1 MNSKEKSQRLGS
13 IRTRI
18 ALLYSVL
25 LFGLASIVLGVIYLS
40 FSQSLSDEE
49 ISQQNIE
56 IRQDELKKGESIQPE
71 EIQEFILFE
80 EKVNQNAVEQ
90 LRNYIFL
97 ALAGLLLIS
106 LTVGWYVAGIVLK
119 PIKHITFAAREI
131 SATDLSKRIDLRGPA
146 DELRDLAD
154 TFDDMLERLDR
165 AFRDQREFV
174 EEAAHELRNPLA
186 VLRANL
192 EVVIADPN
200 STIEDFVTAGEVAS
214 RASDRMGKL
223 VDDLLLYAHHE
234 RPDLQRSDLD
244 LSELVINTVQDF
256 QAEAKSS
263 GVLLESECDSNLK
276 VVGDSSALRRAFANI
291 LSNSIRVSEKGKHI
305 YVKAGS
311 DKEMV
316 WISVRDEGLGLEPED
331 SEKVFD
337 RFWKGDEKSA
347 REAGRS
353 GLGLAI
359 VKTIVESHGGKSTVR
374 STKGVGS
381 TFTIWLPRLIKG

>member
-1 MNSKEKSQRLGS
+1 M
-13 IRTRI
+13 RI

-25 LFGLASIVLGVIYLS
+25 LFGLAAVVLGVIYLS
-40 FSQSLSDEE
+40 FTQSLSDEKVA
-49 ISQQNIE
+49 QQHIK
-56 IRQDELKKGESIQPE
+56 IQQAELNSDDSNSFE
-71 EIQEFILFE
+71 EIEELVLFE
-80 EKVNQNAVEQ
+80 EKVNRNAVEQ
-90 LRNYIFL
+90 LRDYIFL

-106 LTVGWYVAGIVLK
+106 LMVGWYVAGIVLK
-119 PIKHITFAAREI
+119 PIKHISIAAREI
-131 SATDLSKRIDLRGPA
+131 SATDLSKRIDLRGPS

-154 TFDDMLERLDR
+154 TFDDMLARLDK
-165 AFRDQREFV
+165 AFRNQREFL

-186 VLRANL
+186 VMRANL
-192 EVVIADPN
+192 EVVSADPD
-200 STIEDFVTAGEVAS
+200 STIEDFAAANEVAN
-214 RASDRMGKL
+214 RASERMGKL

-234 RPDLQRSDLD
+234 RPDLQRVDLD
-244 LSELVINTVQDF
+244 LTELVVNTVEDF
-256 QAEAKSS
+256 QAEAKSL
-263 GVLLESECDSNLK
+263 GVSLLLECDSYLE
-276 VVGDSSALRRAFANI
+276 VVGDHLALRRAFANI

-316 WISVRDEGLGLEPED
+316 WISVRDEGYGLDPKD

-337 RFWKGDEKSA
+337 RFWKADEVSA

-359 VKTIVESHGGKSTVR
+359 VKTIVETHGGRSTVR

-381 TFTIWLPRLIKG
+381 TFTIWLPRLVKE

>member
-1 MNSKEKSQRLGS
+1 M
-13 IRTRI
+13 
-18 ALLYSVL
+18 L
-25 LFGLASIVLGVIYLS
+25 LFGLAAIVLGVIYLS
-40 FSQSLSDEE
+40 FSESLSDEK
-49 ISQQNIE
+49 ISQQHLEIE
-56 IRQDELKKGESIQPE
+56 QVDLNKDGYSPFEEIDEL
-71 EIQEFILFE
+71 ILFE
-80 EKVNQNAVEQ
+80 ENVNRNAVEQ
-90 LRNYIFL
+90 LRDYIFL

-119 PIKHITFAAREI
+119 PIKHISFAAREI
-131 SATDLSKRIDLRGPA
+131 SATDLSKRIDLRGPS

-154 TFDDMLERLDR
+154 TFDEMLARLDK
-165 AFRDQREFV
+165 AFRNQREFL

-186 VLRANL
+186 VMRANL
-192 EVVIADPN
+192 EVVSADPD
-200 STIEDFVTAGEVAS
+200 STIEDYVAASEVAS

-234 RPDLQRSDLD
+234 RPDLQRVNLD
-244 LSELVINTVQDF
+244 LTELVINTVEDF

-263 GVLLESECDSNLK
+263 EVLLEIECDSNLE
-276 VVGDSSALRRAFANI
+276 VVGDHSALRRAFANI

-316 WISVRDEGLGLEPED
+316 WISVNDEGPGLDPED

-337 RFWKGDEKSA
+337 RFWKADGVSA

-359 VKTIVESHGGKSTVR
+359 VKTIVETHGGRSTVR
-374 STKGVGS
+374 STKGEGS
-381 TFTIWLPRLIKG
+381 TFTIWVPRLIKG

>member
-1 MNSKEKSQRLGS
+1 MNPGKKTQRLGS

-25 LFGLASIVLGVIYLS
+25 LFGLAAIVLGVIYLS
-40 FSQSLSDEE
+40 FSESLSDEK
-49 ISQQNIE
+49 ISQQHLEIE
-56 IRQDELKKGESIQPE
+56 QADLNKDGSSPFEEIDEL
-71 EIQEFILFE
+71 ILFE
-80 EKVNQNAVEQ
+80 ENVNRNAVVQ
-90 LRNYIFL
+90 LRDYIFL

-119 PIKHITFAAREI
+119 PIKHISFAAREI
-131 SATDLSKRIDLRGPA
+131 SATDLSKRIDLRGPS

-154 TFDDMLERLDR
+154 TFDEMLARLDK
-165 AFRDQREFV
+165 AFRNQREFL

-186 VLRANL
+186 VMRANL
-192 EVVIADPN
+192 EVVSADPD
-200 STIEDFVTAGEVAS
+200 STIEDYVAASEVAS

-234 RPDLQRSDLD
+234 RPDLQRVNLD
-244 LSELVINTVQDF
+244 LTELVINTVEDF

-263 GVLLESECDSNLK
+263 EVLLEIECDSNLE
-276 VVGDSSALRRAFANI
+276 VVGDHSALRRAFANI

-316 WISVRDEGLGLEPED
+316 WISVNDEGPGLDPED

-337 RFWKGDEKSA
+337 RFWKADGVSA

-359 VKTIVESHGGKSTVR
+359 VKTIVETHGGRSTVR
-374 STKGVGS
+374 STKGEGS

>member
-1 MNSKEKSQRLGS
+1 MKIQQAELNSDDSN
-13 IRTRI
+13 
-18 ALLYSVL
+18 
-25 LFGLASIVLGVIYLS
+25 S
-40 FSQSLSDEE
+40 FEE
-49 ISQQNIE
+49 IE
-56 IRQDELKKGESIQPE
+56 ELV
-71 EIQEFILFE
+71 LFE
-80 EKVNQNAVEQ
+80 EKVNRNAVEQ

-106 LTVGWYVAGIVLK
+106 LMVGWYVAGIVLK
-119 PIKHITFAAREI
+119 PIKHISIAAREI
-131 SATDLSKRIDLRGPA
+131 SATDLSKRIDLRGPS

-154 TFDDMLERLDR
+154 TFDDMLARLDK
-165 AFRDQREFV
+165 AFRNQREFL

-186 VLRANL
+186 VMRANL
-192 EVVIADPN
+192 EVVSADPD
-200 STIEDFVTAGEVAS
+200 STIEDFGAANEVAN
-214 RASDRMGKL
+214 RASERMGKL

-234 RPDLQRSDLD
+234 RPDLQRVDLD
-244 LSELVINTVQDF
+244 LTELVVNTVEDF
-256 QAEAKSS
+256 QAEAKSL
-263 GVLLESECDSNLK
+263 GVSLLLECDSYLE
-276 VVGDSSALRRAFANI
+276 VVGDHLALRRAFANI

-316 WISVRDEGLGLEPED
+316 WISVRDEGYGLDPKD

-337 RFWKGDEKSA
+337 RFWKADEVSA

-359 VKTIVESHGGKSTVR
+359 VKTIVETHGGRSTVR

-381 TFTIWLPRLIKG
+381 TFTIWLPRLVKE

>member
-1 MNSKEKSQRLGS
+1 MNPGKKTQRLGS

-25 LFGLASIVLGVIYLS
+25 LFGLAAIVLGVIYLS
-40 FSQSLSDEE
+40 FSESLSDEK
-49 ISQQNIE
+49 ISQQHLEIE
-56 IRQDELKKGESIQPE
+56 QAHLNKDGSSPFEEIDEL
-71 EIQEFILFE
+71 ILFE
-80 EKVNQNAVEQ
+80 ENVNRNAVEQ
-90 LRNYIFL
+90 LRDYIFL

-119 PIKHITFAAREI
+119 PIKHISFAAREI
-131 SATDLSKRIDLRGPA
+131 SAMSKRIDLIGPS

-154 TFDDMLERLDR
+154 TFDEMLAILDK
-165 AFRDQREFV
+165 AFRNQREFL

-186 VLRANL
+186 VMRANL
-192 EVVIADPN
+192 EVVSADPD
-200 STIEDFVTAGEVAS
+200 STIEDYVAASEVAS

-234 RPDLQRSDLD
+234 RPDLQRVNLD
-244 LSELVINTVQDF
+244 LTELVINTVEDF

-263 GVLLESECDSNLK
+263 EVLLEIECDSNLE
-276 VVGDSSALRRAFANI
+276 VVGDHSALRRAFANI

-316 WISVRDEGLGLEPED
+316 WISVNDEGPGLDPED

-337 RFWKGDEKSA
+337 RFWKADGVSA

-359 VKTIVESHGGKSTVR
+359 VKTIVETHGGRSTVR
-374 STKGVGS
+374 SIKGEGS

>member
-1 MNSKEKSQRLGS
+1 MNSKEKTQRLGS

-234 RPDLQRSDLD
+234 RPDLQRTDLD